1 MNTSLDRNDSRLSSH
16 LDGTQLM
23 TASTMT
29 KNSNLIVLGYHDV
42 SGRGDIS
49 SWLKV
54 KATAFERQ
62 ISLLKKFGAFIRPE
76 DLYAPDV
83 LKKNRLNF
91 LLTFDDGYSSNFK
104 VAFPIIKHHQ
114 IPALFFISTWNMQTG
129 QPFWFDKIIR
139 PIQSN
144 KIASLDLRHLGLKKY
159 HFSGWRAAF
168 RWDDIHNLLED
179 LKTVEMK
186 KRGIIDEAWA
196 CLQRT
201 CTTDECVG
209 GGDRD
214 KPITPDQ
221 ILEMFRSG
229 LCFFG
234 SHSHQHMLLNSLSDV
249 EIAEDLKKSRM
260 ILEKII
266 GSEVRQ
272 LSYPNGDTD
281 DRIILAA
288 RNAGYRLG
296 FTTRRGRVNLHADE
310 MNIPRLLVGG
320 FDSSLR
326 VLSMVSR
333 LYLQNRTAVV

>member
-1 MNTSLDRNDSRLSSH
+1 
-16 LDGTQLM
+16 
-23 TASTMT
+23 MT

-62 ISLLKKFGAFIRPE
+62 IGLLKKIGTFIRPE
-76 DLYAPDV
+76 DLYLPDM
-83 LKKNRLNF
+83 LKKNRLNL

-104 VAFPIIKHHQ
+104 VAFPIIKHYQ

-144 KIASLDLRHLGLKKY
+144 RIASLDLRHLGLKKY

-179 LKTVEMK
+179 LKKGEMK

-201 CTTDECVG
+201 CTTDESG
-209 GGDRD
+209 RGENSDQ
-214 KPITPDQ
+214 PISPDQ
-221 ILEMFRSG
+221 ILEMYRSG
-229 LCFFG
+229 FCFFG
-234 SHSHQHMLLNSLSDV
+234 SHSHQHMILNSLSDV

-260 ILEKII
+260 ILESII
-266 GSEVRQ
+266 GSKVHQ
-272 LSYPNGDTD
+272 ISYPNGDAD

-296 FTTRRGRVNLHADE
+296 FTTRRGRVNVQSDE

-326 VLSMVSR
+326 VLWKVGWQYM
-333 LYLQNRTAVV
+333 Q